1 MAYREYYVCAAE
13 GSAGAIAHTTNKI
26 ECVAIA
32 EGECFFTDVDRSL
45 CKYIPGEGTKKTV
58 FEWKYPGYTIGT
70 TAYAQQQK
78 PVAAA
83 DVSMPKSVAAAVT
96 GMK

>member
-13 GSAGAIAHTTNKI
+13 GMSVATAGANNKI

-45 CKYIPGEGTKKTV
+45 CKYIPGDGAKKTV

-70 TAYAQQQK
+70 TAYAQQQN
-78 PVAAA
+78 PVAA
-83 DVSMPKSVAAAVT
+83 VG
-96 GMK
+96 GMKP

>member
-1 MAYREYYVCAAE
+1 MSYREYYVCASEATP
-13 GSAGAIAHTTNKI
+13 SANTHTTSKI

-45 CKYIPGEGTKKTV
+45 CKYIPGDGAKKTV

-70 TAYAQQQK
+70 ATK
-78 PVAAA
+78 PMAAA
-83 DVSMPKSVAAAVT
+83 DLSMPKSVAAAVG

>member
-13 GSAGAIAHTTNKI
+13 ATPNAIAHATNKI

-32 EGECFFTDVDRSL
+32 EGECFFTDVNRSL
-45 CKYIPGEGTKKTV
+45 CKYIPGEGAKKTV

-70 TAYAQQQK
+70 AAYAQQQK
-78 PVAAA
+78 PAAAA
-83 DVSMPKSVAAAVT
+83 DVSMPKSDAASVI

>member
-1 MAYREYYVCAAE
+1 MNYREYYVCAAE
-13 GSAGAIAHTTNKI
+13 GMPGAIDGVNNKI

-45 CKYIPGEGTKKTV
+45 CKYIPGEGAKKTV

-70 TAYAQQQK
+70 ACAQQQK
-78 PVAAA
+78 PAAA
-83 DVSMPKSVAAAVT
+83 VDVSMPKSVAAAVS

>member
-1 MAYREYYVCAAE
+1 MSHREYYVCAAE
-13 GSAGAIAHTTNKI
+13 ATPSANAHTMNKI
-26 ECVAIA
+26 ECVALATATA
-32 EGECFFTDVDRSL
+32 ESECFFTDVDRSL
-45 CKYIPGEGTKKTV
+45 CKYIPGDGAKKTV

-70 TAYAQQQK
+70 AAK

-83 DVSMPKSVAAAVT
+83 DLSMPKSVAAAVG